1 MTSLEERIWKVER
14 NANADEKLLIAT
26 RTARARL
33 NEEEFEVVEQ
43 VGDSI
48 KDMTAQQELTS
59 VLEVLDAS
67 FGDIPRLILER
78 YARLV
83 EEEYAL
89 LLRGE
94 DV

>member
-1 MTSLEERIWKVER
+1 MER
-14 NANADEKLLIAT
+14 NVPTNERLSEAKKAAL
-26 RTARARL
+26 ARL
-33 NEEEFEVVEQ
+33 NEEELEVVEQ

-48 KDMTAQQELTS
+48 KDMTAQQEVTS